1 MNNFKCHK
9 DVASDFLKGKSGA
22 FLFILPHEE
31 LGGAD
36 IIALT
41 MNYGGLRGMSQLERN
56 IAVNLKR
63 IRKSKNMSLDML
75 SERTGVSKSMLGQ
88 IERGESNPT
97 VATIAKIVE
106 GMHVPFEELIYP
118 KNEAVVIID
127 NDKQPV
133 YREQEGVYLTR
144 PIFPYARHRGFEA
157 YEVRIEPGQKC
168 ESFLHNESGCE
179 YIMVMQGTLTLKT
192 EESTYEIAPN
202 HTVQIC
208 SEGGHSYLNRG
219 ESLLVINVFSAA

>member
-22 FLFILPHEE
+22 FLFILLHEE

-106 GMHVPFEELIYP
+106 GIHVPFEELIYP
-118 KNEAVVIID
+118 KSEEVVITD
-127 NDKQPV
+127 NEKQPIFK
-133 YREQEGVYLTR
+133 EQDGKYQIRAIL
-144 PIFPYARHRGFEA
+144 PYDKRRTFEV
-157 YEVRIEPGQKC
+157 YEVRIEAGQKC
-168 ESFLHNESGCE
+168 ETFLGSEVGSE
-179 YIMVMQGTLTLKT
+179 YIMVLEGTLTLET
-192 EESTYEIAPN
+192 EKATYEIGAY
-202 HTVQIC
+202 HTAFIDTSC
-208 SEGGHSYLNRG
+208 SCSYCNRG
-219 ESLLVINVFSAA
+219 GQPLVIDVISVA